1 LRKKL
6 SILIVIILV
15 VLVILLKILS
25 GDGSIKA
32 NMVDVDEASGK
43 TQSSQ
48 LEIVYKNKLPHE
60 MILEVSS
67 DSEEIFDTTYSVV
80 KSIVD
85 TIKLKNNDDPITLT
99 KEGLELELKA
109 NVESEGFTYPKDYT
123 KEQMREYLKSQ
134 GWNVR

>member
-1 LRKKL
+1 MRKKL

-48 LEIVYKNKLPHE
+48 LEIVFKNKLPHE
-60 MILEVSS
+60 MILEV
-67 DSEEIFDTTYSVV
+67 
-80 KSIVD
+80 
-85 TIKLKNNDDPITLT
+85 
-99 KEGLELELKA
+99 
-109 NVESEGFTYPKDYT
+109 
-123 KEQMREYLKSQ
+123 
-134 GWNVR
+134 